1 MAGLPM
7 SGPIPLSLIKQQIEF
22 DYETNFSLD
31 TAENGVYATINPCSP
46 YKPASANPTSL
57 SEWYGYNH
65 KAPCNSYEFIA
76 TISDIGTTGSC
87 EQVFDYPQARQNISM
102 VPFSVIK
109 IGTNP
114 LINRMQIRNIEKFP
128 SVRVEVRMTIGASTP
143 LIFAFE
149 GNGTSYVPWDLVP
162 NTGSYAA
169 GDIKSIY
176 TYIITIWYN
185 DGSGRT
191 LSQRIV
197 FTNPP
202 ADGYYTTPTYYSASS
217 SSVCAVS
224 TLTNYITFAYPFT
237 AGALVKYQDQSDY
250 APDGYYRMLQDPN
263 VIYRVVSGQIN
274 SITSC

>member
-7 SGPIPLSLIKQQIEF
+7 SGTIPLSLIKEQIEF
-22 DYETNFSLD
+22 TYEPNFSLD
-31 TAENGVYATINPCSP
+31 TAENGQYVTINPCSP

-76 TISDIGTTGSC
+76 TISDIGTAGSC
-87 EQVFDYPQARQNISM
+87 DQIFNPTEARQNISM
-102 VPFSVIK
+102 VPSSVIK
-109 IGTNP
+109 IGTDP
-114 LINRMQIRNIEKFP
+114 LINRMQIKNIEKFP
-128 SVRVEVRMTIGASTP
+128 SVRVEVRMTIGVSSP

-149 GNGTSYVPWDLVP
+149 GNGASYIPWDLVP

-176 TYIITIWYN
+176 TYIITIVYN

-202 ADGYYTTPTYYSASS
+202 ADGYYVTPTYYSASS
-217 SSVCAVS
+217 SSVCGVS
-224 TLTNYITFAYPFT
+224 TLTNYITFAYPFV